1 MKKSSNNITANYES
15 FASKQLPQ
23 PIEKE
28 TDNGWVSIGEDNQY
42 LQWLNSLYYQSGI
55 HGGIINQKNF
65 YTCGGG
71 VDFKTPYIYSAKTDY
86 EALCKAVSLDLE
98 IAESFAILWTKI
110 SENGKNI
117 WIPEHSNVELWRPDK
132 ERKVFHYSED
142 WSKKSQGEKENYR
155 IVKDIKDV
163 DALLDKECLAYYKTS
178 AKQTQV
184 KDKTGKTKLSCSWFP
199 VPRYSGA
206 IDDINTSIGIST
218 FNYNETKNGYKGG
231 TVVYMNQPKP
241 DNEEVQ
247 KKVEDSIRRS
257 ASEESK
263 QGGIA
268 IVWNGSNLQQP
279 KIEQLSGNDLDT
291 RYNSTIEV
299 ITDSI
304 MIAHSVINPT
314 LFGIKSNSNFGNS
327 GAELLTAYSLFNES
341 YVKSRRQVI
350 EQLINKSI
358 ERLNNIKTDLYFK
371 DFVPN
376 FNGSAVENRTVEKI
390 NSLSPL
396 VANKVLSSMTT
407 NEIRS
412 LIGLGQAT
420 EPIAPQSQ
428 FSNELDPVCA
438 LFSSVGIE
446 RNNLAV
452 YQSNE
457 IEDFSKLEE
466 SESAL
471 LQKRYFAKV
480 DKQSQQIL
488 TMLSNGENFDSIKN
502 ALNISAKDLITKIDS
517 LKSGG
522 YVSSSK
528 ILEITDKGLGEVNQ
542 DKFEVRYSY
551 EKRPDAPDL
560 VDGGKSRDF
569 CVQMLKLDRLYTREE
584 INTISGAIGR
594 DVFSYRGGWYTN
606 PETEKA
612 QPSCRHYWKQNVVIK
627 K

>member
-1 MKKSSNNITANYES
+1 MKKYSNNIGASFES

-28 TDNGWVSIGEDNQY
+28 TNFGWVSIGEDNQY

-65 YTCGGG
+65 YICGGG
-71 VDFKTPYIYSAKTDY
+71 IDFKTPYIYSAKTDY
-86 EALCKAVSLDLE
+86 EALCKAISLDLE

-110 SENGKNI
+110 SSNGENI
-117 WIPEHSNVELWRPDK
+117 WIPEHTNIELWRPDK

-142 WSKKSQGEKENYR
+142 WSKTPQTEKQNYR

-184 KDKTGKTKLSCSWFP
+184 KDKGGKTKLSCSWFP

-268 IVWNGSNLQQP
+268 IIWNGSNEHQP

-304 MIAHSVINPT
+304 MIAHSVVNPT

-327 GAELLTAYSLFNES
+327 GAELLTAYSLFKES
-341 YVKSRRQVI
+341 YVNSRQQVI
-350 EQLINKSI
+350 SKEINKAI
-358 ERLNNIKTDLYFK
+358 ERLNSVKTELYFK
-371 DFVPN
+371 DFTPN
-376 FNGSAVENRTVEKI
+376 FTGASSQNEAVEI
-390 NSLSPL
+390 
-396 VANKVLSSMTT
+396 LSSLPALLQNAIISKLT
-407 NEIRS
+407 NDELRAFINFKPTVLPTQMS
-412 LIGLGQAT
+412 V
-420 EPIAPQSQ
+420 
-428 FSNELDPVCA
+428 ELDPVCA

-446 RNNLAV
+446 RNNLAI

-457 IEDFSKLEE
+457 IEDFSKLDE
-466 SESAL
+466 SENAL

-488 TMLSNGENFDSIKN
+488 SMLSNGENFDSIKN
-502 ALNISAKDLITKIDS
+502 ALNISAKELISKIDT

-522 YVSSSK
+522 YISSSK
-528 ILEITDKGLGEVNQ
+528 ILEITDKGIGEINQ

-551 EKRPDAPDL
+551 EKRPDAPEL
-560 VDGGKSRDF
+560 VEGGKSRDF
-569 CVQMLKLDRLYTREE
+569 CVTMLELDRLYTREE

-606 PETEKA
+606 HETKKS